1 MYKIGDAVFKL
12 CLFDTNTLSYII
24 RDKGRFKKLFEKYP
38 FPDYL
43 YTYSPYIL
51 YEIGRHRELF
61 EKYIEFFSIFPSL
74 LLKNEVELF
83 IEEMRT
89 SQGNYSPSIWAI
101 SPNSIIGEGS
111 SKTKLKQLFSLVDI
125 DTKFLALQK
134 DIENNYA
141 VMVEYAEWAK
151 RYTDSTPK
159 KVIAER
165 IIEVFSA
172 NMIGSWQTNSG
183 LVADITPYLKNEI
196 VNTISNAWYMKFVTD
211 KKRNTDINDVVDIYN
226 ISALKYCDVYIGER
240 NMVDVISKM
249 QKQRIHESVII
260 ERASTY
266 L

>member
-1 MYKIGDAVFKL
+1 MYKIGDAVYKL

-24 RDKGRFKKLFEKYP
+24 RDKERFKKLFDKYP

-43 YTYSPYIL
+43 YTYSPYVL
-51 YEIGRHRELF
+51 YEIGKHRELF

-83 IEEMRT
+83 IEEMKT
-89 SQGNYSPSIWAI
+89 TQGNYSPSIWAI

-125 DTKFLALQK
+125 DKKFLALQK
-134 DIENNYA
+134 DIENNYT

-151 RYTDSTPK
+151 KYTDSTPK

-172 NMIGSWQTNSG
+172 NMIGSWLTNSG
-183 LVADITPYLKNEI
+183 MVADIKAHLKNDI

-211 KKRNTDINDVVDIYN
+211 KKRNTDFNDVVDIYN

-249 QKQRIHESVII
+249 QQKRIHEGIII
-260 ERASTY
+260 EKASKY